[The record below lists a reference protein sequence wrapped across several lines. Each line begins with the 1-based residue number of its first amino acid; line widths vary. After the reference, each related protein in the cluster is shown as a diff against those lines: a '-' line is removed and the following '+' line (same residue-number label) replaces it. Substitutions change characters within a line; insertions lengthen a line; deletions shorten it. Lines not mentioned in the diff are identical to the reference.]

1 MIHGWYSFHV
11 IVATCVLASTMSSEL
26 RGWVSMH
33 AYAQLSCVYL
43 MSTLNVTH
51 VKKMYQAFPLLSRES
66 LRIRLFR
73 ILSQRMLIQNT
84 E

>member
-33 AYAQLSCVYL
+33 AYVQLSCVYL
-43 MSTLNVTH
+43 MSTHNVTCE
-51 VKKMYQAFPLLSRES
+51 KIYQAFPLLSRES

>member
-1 MIHGWYSFHV
+1 
-11 IVATCVLASTMSSEL
+11 
-26 RGWVSMH
+26 MH
-33 AYAQLSCVYL
+33 AYVQLSCVYL
-43 MSTLNVTH
+43 MSILNVTH